1 MSCGATSEIDPVR
14 QAILTAMSLS
24 DAWEQARQAWRRL
37 APSNKRASEDD
48 DGLATLSDIGVV
60 RRLLDQAELAAVRT
74 ARLHGKSW
82 AEIATH
88 LGVTRQ
94 SAWERWRDLDAS
106 SGGEPQLSPEST
118 VLNDA
123 AEHLL
128 KMNARERR
136 RASKVLVP
144 NVVGLDWIQAREVLA
159 GSELVAISAQPDAP
173 TGPGSCGWVITDQSP
188 ESGSRVPAGSIVRLW
203 LRGRGDGDAGVRE
216 PRRPRPTPRSS
227 GATLP
232 EPRDQAIG

>member
-1 MSCGATSEIDPVR
+1 MNIA
-14 QAILTAMSLS
+14 

-37 APSNKRASEDD
+37 AAASERQGDD
-48 DGLATLSDIGVV
+48 DGLDALSDIGVV
-60 RRLLDQAELAAVRT
+60 RRILDQAELAAVRA
-74 ARLHGKSW
+74 ARAHGKSW

-94 SAWERWRDLDAS
+94 SAWERWRDLDDS
-106 SGGEPQLSPEST
+106 PGGELQLSPEST

-123 AEHLL
+123 AGHLL
-128 KMNARERR
+128 EMDARERR

-144 NVVGLDWIQAREVLA
+144 NVVGLDWIQAREVLS
-159 GSELVAISAQPDAP
+159 GSELVAINAQPDAP
-173 TGPGSCGWVITDQSP
+173 TDPGSRGWVITDQSP
-188 ESGSRVPAGSIVRLW
+188 ESGSRFPAGLVFRLW

-216 PRRPRPTPRSS
+216 PRRPRPRPRSS

-232 EPRDQAIG
+232 EHRDQAIG

>member
-1 MSCGATSEIDPVR
+1 
-14 QAILTAMSLS
+14 MSLS

-37 APSNKRASEDD
+37 AVSSKRAGEDD
-48 DGLATLSDIGVV
+48 DGLAALSDIGVV
-60 RRLLDQAELAAVRT
+60 RRMLDQAELAAVRT
-74 ARLHGKSW
+74 ARRHGKSW

-94 SAWERWRDLDAS
+94 SAWERWRDLDDS
-106 SGGEPQLSPEST
+106 PGGEPQLSPEST
-118 VLNDA
+118 VLDDA
-123 AEHLL
+123 AGHLL
-128 KMNARERR
+128 EMGARERR

-144 NVVGLDWIQAREVLA
+144 NVVELDWIQARGVLA
-159 GSELVAISAQPDAP
+159 GSELVAINAQPDAA
-173 TGPGSCGWVITDQSP
+173 TDPGSRGWVITDQSP
-188 ESGSRVPAGSIVRLW
+188 ESGARVPAGSVVRLW
-203 LRGRGDGDAGVRE
+203 LRRLRGDGDAGVRE

>member
-1 MSCGATSEIDPVR
+1 V
-14 QAILTAMSLS
+14 SLS

-37 APSNKRASEDD
+37 AANSKRPSEDD
-48 DGLATLSDIGVV
+48 DGLASLSDIGVV
-60 RRLLDQAELAAVRT
+60 RRMLDQAELAAVRT

-94 SAWERWRDLDAS
+94 SAWERWRDLDDS
-106 SGGEPQLSPEST
+106 PRGEPQLSSEAT

-123 AEHLL
+123 AAHLL
-128 KMNARERR
+128 EMGARERR

-144 NVVGLDWIQAREVLA
+144 SVVGLDWIEARDVLA
-159 GSELVAISAQPDAP
+159 GAGLVAINAQPDAP
-173 TGPGSCGWVITDQSP
+173 TDPGNRGWVITDQSP
-188 ESGSRVPAGSIVRLW
+188 ESGARVPAGSVVRLW
-203 LRGRGDGDAGVRE
+203 LRGDGDAGVRE
-216 PRRPRPTPRSS
+216 PRRPRPTPRS
-227 GATLP
+227 AREMLP

>member
-1 MSCGATSEIDPVR
+1 MGA
-14 QAILTAMSLS
+14 
-24 DAWEQARQAWRRL
+24 
-37 APSNKRASEDD
+37 
-48 DGLATLSDIGVV
+48 LSDIGVV
-60 RRLLDQAELAAVRT
+60 RRMLDQAELAAVRT

-94 SAWERWRDLDAS
+94 SAWERWRDLDDS
-106 SGGEPQLSPEST
+106 PGGEPQRSPESAA
-118 VLNDA
+118 LDDA

-128 KMNARERR
+128 EMGARERR

-159 GSELVAISAQPDAP
+159 GSELVAINAQPDAATDP
-173 TGPGSCGWVITDQSP
+173 ASRGWVITDQSP
-188 ESGSRVPAGSIVRLW
+188 ESGARVPAGSIVRLW
-203 LRGRGDGDAGVRE
+203 LRGDGDAGVRE